1 MGRSRKHEVG
11 VGVLLLVA
19 LGLMAWVSVR
29 IGALQGLGET
39 VSLSV
44 ALQDAAG
51 LNEGAEVKI
60 AGVSVGRVRGLRI
73 DHDVAVVDFEVR
85 AAAGLRSDAAV
96 QVRARSVL
104 GEKYLDLSPQSRD
117 APLLR
122 SGDRLTAT
130 RPQTEIDELINALG
144 PVIAAADPAQIDAI
158 VSALHRSL
166 AEDPERLD
174 RMVGDLEVILERGAE
189 AAQELPAAVSE
200 GRAAVAELRRLAADA
215 RPVLQRADAVVTQ
228 LDAATVNLPETAVQ
242 LDGLLVETRGA
253 VAEARGVL
261 GVLSGSTD
269 DVQRVLDNLAEIDK
283 WELRRLL
290 REEGILVR
298 LKRSEVVAS
307 D

>member
-39 VSLSV
+39 MALTVV
-44 ALQDAAG
+44 LQDAAG
-51 LNEGAEVKI
+51 LNEGAEVKV

-73 DHDVAVVDFEVR
+73 DHDTAVVEFEVR
-85 AAAGLRSDAAV
+85 ADAGLRADAAV

-117 APLLR
+117 APLLQ

-130 RPQTEIDELINALG
+130 RPQTEIDELVNALG

-158 VSALHRSL
+158 VAALHHSL
-166 AEDPERLD
+166 AEDPDRLD
-174 RMVGDLEVILERGAE
+174 RMVSDLEVILDRGAVAAE
-189 AAQELPAAVSE
+189 ALPAAVSE
-200 GRAAVAELRRLAADA
+200 GRAAVADLRGLAAHA
-215 RPVLQRADAVVTQ
+215 RPVLQRADVVVTR
-228 LDAATVNLPETAVQ
+228 LDAATVNLPATAVQ
-242 LDGLLVETRGA
+242 LDGLVVETRAA
-253 VAEARGVL
+253 VAEARDVL

-269 DVQRVLDNLAEIDK
+269 DVERVLDNLSEIDK

-298 LKRSEVVAS
+298 LRRSEVVAA